1 MGVISM
7 ALYKDIENIEIADIQ
22 ELIGNVR
29 EAKTLEFK
37 ETIKIDADSEKEE
50 FLADV
55 SSLANSVGGYL
66 LYGLKENEGLATN
79 LEGFENTDID
89 ALILKIEN
97 LLRDCI
103 KPRIN
108 NIGIKSL
115 TLENGKFVLIIKLPK
130 SWNSPHM
137 IDFKGKTKFYARNS
151 TGKYKMD
158 IDEIRTSFSLSES
171 ISEKIKSFRRERLSI
186 IESGETPIILKNNS
200 KMVLHIIP
208 FNSIDKSNNY
218 DLNFL
223 IEPTSREPLRTIIAE
238 SINYKYNV
246 DGLSLYDPHG
256 FSYTQIFRNGI
267 IESVSNPS
275 WSDEKIIPSY
285 AYEDNLLKTIK
296 VYLGILNKL
305 NIDFPII
312 IMVSFIG
319 VKGFKMAVNQRL
331 FFSSFEQHIVDRD
344 NLVINEVIINDKD
357 EDISKSVKPIF
368 DTVWNA
374 CGFAN
379 SLNYDEN
386 GAWGKGPNAKDI

>member
-1 MGVISM
+1 MT
-7 ALYKDIENIEIADIQ
+7 LYKDIENIEINDIQ

-386 GAWGKGPNAKDI
+386 GDWGKGPNAKEI